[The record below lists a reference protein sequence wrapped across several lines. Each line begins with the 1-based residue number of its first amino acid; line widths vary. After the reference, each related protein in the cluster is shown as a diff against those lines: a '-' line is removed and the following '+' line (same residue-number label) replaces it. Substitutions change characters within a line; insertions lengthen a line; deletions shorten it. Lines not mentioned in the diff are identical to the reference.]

1 VRKIA
6 ISGLLVGAMMLLG
19 LPPGQAGAKGART
32 GPARSYVVK
41 YEAGVSLPQARDAI
55 RALGGTVL
63 RENAEV
69 GVATVT
75 SRNAN
80 FILDAAAHPALVGA
94 ARNLPIGN
102 AGPGNVRHPWDRIES
117 GGPVGASRRSPKA
130 EAAPSETFTS
140 LQWDMQMI
148 DATEDGSYAEQRG
161 DHRVIVASMD
171 TGVDG
176 SHPDLRANFNASLS
190 RNFTVD
196 IPLVDGPCEEE
207 PDHSCNDPAD
217 VDENGH
223 GTHTSGTMA
232 AALNGLGIGGVAPK
246 VTLINVRAGQ
256 DSGYFFI
263 QPFVDAMTYAADIGV
278 DVVNMSFFIDPWW
291 MNCPNNPADSPA
303 EQAEQRTIIAATTAA
318 LNYAHGHKVTLVAA
332 AGNEFTDLGDPKTDS
347 ISPDYPPGQSKTRN
361 VDNSCMVLPS
371 EGVYVITTSALGP
384 SGRKSYF
391 SNYGLPEIDVS
402 APGGDRREFF
412 GTPKYN
418 APENRVL
425 STFPLSVAVEAG
437 LVDPVTCTS
446 LDSLTL
452 VDDSTDE
459 CAVYRWL
466 QGTSMASPHAAGV
479 SALIVSEFGTK
490 DKGGG
495 LTMDPDKV
503 QARLQATATDHACPK
518 PRLFVYPD
526 APGAFDA
533 YCDGGRSQNGFYG
546 HGIVNAL
553 EAVD

>member
-1 VRKIA
+1 MSV
-6 ISGLLVGAMMLLG
+6 LLVVVTAMLG
-19 LPPGQAGAKGART
+19 LPSGQAGAKGART

-41 YEAGVSLPQARDAI
+41 YEAGAGLAQAREAI
-55 RALGGTVL
+55 RALGGTIL
-63 RENAEV
+63 RENAKI
-69 GVATVT
+69 GVATVR

-80 FILDAAAHPALVGA
+80 FILDAAGHPALLGA
-94 ARNLPIGN
+94 ARNLPIGT
-102 AGPGNVRHPWDRIES
+102 AGKGNVRHPWDRIEN
-117 GGPVGASRRSPKA
+117 GGPVGQSHGSPNARAASTEPLA
-130 EAAPSETFTS
+130 H

-148 DATEDGSYAEQRG
+148 DATEEGSYDEQRG
-161 DHRVIVASMD
+161 SRRVIVASVD

-176 SHPDLRANFNASLS
+176 SHPDLRSNFNASLS

-207 PDHSCNDPAD
+207 PDQSCNDPAD

-223 GTHTSGTMA
+223 GTHTAGTMA
-232 AALNGLGIGGVAPK
+232 AALNDVGIGGVAPG

-263 QPFVDAMTYAADIGV
+263 QPFVDAMTYSGDIGV

-291 MNCPNNPADSPA
+291 MNCPSNPADSPE

-318 LNYAHGHKVTLVAA
+318 LNYAHKRNVTLVAA
-332 AGNEFTDLGDPKTDS
+332 AGNEVTDLGDPKLDE
-347 ISPDYPPGQSKTRN
+347 ISPDYPPGQSKTRE
-361 VDNSCMVLPS
+361 VDNSCVVLPS
-371 EGVYVITTSALGP
+371 EGVHVITTSALGP
-384 SGRKSYF
+384 STRKAYY
-391 SNYGLPEIDVS
+391 SNWGLPEIDVS

-425 STFPLSVAVEAG
+425 SSYPFDVAVAAG
-437 LVDPVTCTS
+437 FVDPVTCTS
-446 LDSLTL
+446 LDPLTV
-452 VDDSTDE
+452 VDNSTDE

-479 SALIVSEFGTK
+479 SALIVSEFGK
-490 DKGGG
+490 RDKRGG
-495 LTMDPDKV
+495 LTMDPDRV
-503 QARLQATATDHACPK
+503 QSSLQRTATDHACPK

-526 APGAFDA
+526 APGEFDA
-533 YCDGGRSQNGFYG
+533 YCDGGRGRNGFYG